1 MDVVKTLE
9 ALTGMYGPSGFEAD
23 VADRVAELMQPL
35 CDEVKRDSLLNVRG
49 VKHSKVPNAPK
60 LLVSAHMDEIGFMVT
75 KIEDGFLRF
84 RTIGGIDPR
93 VLPAREVEVMTNPPL
108 HGVITSVPP
117 HLQTPDQSKSAFEI
131 SQLCIDVGLSD
142 EKAKELIE
150 IGTPVVYSEK
160 PVVLQDKYFSGK
172 TLDDRACVVM
182 LLRALE
188 LVKDKDL
195 PVELVMMAST
205 QEEIGSKGAT
215 VGSYDEAPT
224 WAIACDVTHAVTP
237 DAPQVKVKFGKGVPI
252 CTGPNATRKLAKRL
266 CAIAEKLEIGS
277 QLEPTPSH
285 TGTDAWPMQ
294 VAGLGAASGVISL
307 PLRYMHTATE
317 MISLED
323 LEAGAKLIAAFAE
336 DPYGEEGEKNA

>member
-9 ALTGMYGPSGFEAD
+9 ELTGMYGPSGFEHN
-23 VADRVAELMQPL
+23 VSKRVAELMKPL
-35 CDEVKRDSLLNVRG
+35 VDEVTTDPLLNVRG
-49 VKHSKVPNAPK
+49 VKHSSDPNAPK
-60 LLVSAHMDEIGFMVT
+60 LLISAHMDEIGFMVT

-131 SQLCIDVGLSD
+131 TQLCIDVGLSD
-142 EKAKELIE
+142 ERAKELIE

-160 PVVLQDKYFSGK
+160 PVVLGGKYFSGK

-182 LLRALE
+182 MLRALE
-188 LVKDKDL
+188 LVQGKDL
-195 PVELVMMAST
+195 PVELVMQAST
-205 QEEIGSKGAT
+205 QEEIGSKGAQ
-215 VGSYDEAPT
+215 VGSYAEAPT
-224 WAIACDVTHAVTP
+224 WAIATDVTHAATP
-237 DAPQVKVKFGKGVPI
+237 DSPNVTVKYGKGVPI

-266 CAIAEKLEIGS
+266 CAISEEIGVGY
-277 QLEPTPSH
+277 QLEVTPSH

-294 VAGLGAASGVISL
+294 VAGLGCATGVISL

-317 MISLED
+317 EISLED
-323 LEAGAKLIAAFAE
+323 LEAGAKLIAAFAQ
-336 DPYGEEGEKNA
+336 DPYGKEGK